1 MDIAVPES
9 SGMGTRKGKP
19 RIGVDACCWSNR
31 RGFGRFT
38 RELLTTLVA
47 TDREHEYVFFVDGH
61 TARASEFPPEVKLVV
76 ASTEVSPTVAASA
89 SGNRSLK
96 DLWALS
102 RVVLRE
108 PIDLFYFPAVYS
120 YFPIFNRC
128 KVIVTIHDMIADH
141 HPERAFSNR
150 KSLLFWKLKQRVALW
165 QSDMILTVSNHAKQQ
180 IVEHCRIPA
189 ARVET
194 TTEGSSEVFAPL
206 PDLGEATTVLGKY
219 GLRSGEPFLIYV
231 GGISPHKNL
240 GILVDAFHLLVA
252 DSRFADH
259 KLALVGDYKDD
270 VFFSHYAELKAEVEE
285 RGLADRL
292 FFTGFVPDSELVIL
306 YNNARALVLPSLEE
320 GFGLPAVEA
329 MACGIPVIASDRGSL
344 PEVVGE
350 AGVFFDPSRADML
363 VTLLRDVLNNKSH
376 RESMSRVGL
385 ERSKLFTWKLAAQST
400 AALFHRV
407 LHEGY

>member
-1 MDIAVPES
+1 MGIAT
-9 SGMGTRKGKP
+9 SGSCGSGTPARKL

-38 RELLTTLVA
+38 RELLTTLVE
-47 TDREHEYVFFVDGH
+47 TDREHEYVFFVDGD
-61 TARASEFPPEVKLVV
+61 TAQASEFPPGVKLVV

-89 SGNRSLK
+89 SGSRSLK

-102 RVVLRE
+102 RVVSQE
-108 PIDLFYFPAVYS
+108 PIDLFFFPAVYS

-141 HPERAFSNR
+141 HPERVFPNR
-150 KSLLFWKLKQRVALW
+150 KSLVFWKLKQRIALW

-180 IVEHCRIPA
+180 IVEYCRIPA

-194 TTEGSSEVFAPL
+194 TTEGPSEVFVRL
-206 PDLGEATTVLGKY
+206 QNLEGATTVLAKY

-240 GILVDAFHLLVA
+240 GVLVDAFHRLVA

-259 KLALVGDYKDD
+259 KLVLVGDYKGD
-270 VFFSHYAELKAEVEE
+270 VFFSHYAELKADVEE
-285 RGLADRL
+285 RGLAGRVL
-292 FFTGFVPDSELVIL
+292 FTGFVPDNELVVL
-306 YNNARALVLPSLEE
+306 YNLARALVLPSLEE

-329 MACGIPVIASDRGSL
+329 MACGTPVIASDRGSL
-344 PEVVGE
+344 PEVVGP
-350 AGVFFDPSRADML
+350 AGLFFDPSRPDVLA
-363 VTLLRDVLNNKSH
+363 TLLHDVLSS
-376 RESMSRVGL
+376 ESIRGRMSQTGL
-385 ERSKLFTWKLAAQST
+385 ERSKLFTWDLAAKYT
-400 AALFHRV
+400 AALFDRV
-407 LHEGY
+407 FREGS